1 MYFSPWLPS
10 TVVPLTVGGD
20 WGGFNA
26 GTGPTGVA
34 VGAGQLVA
42 VVCTVDWPLLAKGLC
57 VTKRVTIPATT
68 TMTTTVCKIRVRRRR
83 SYARRAARAWR
94 LLNGV
99 LVVLLA
105 APLERE
111 LLVCDGI
118 CW

>member
-1 MYFSPWLPS
+1 
-10 TVVPLTVGGD
+10 
-20 WGGFNA
+20 
-26 GTGPTGVA
+26 
-34 VGAGQLVA
+34 
-42 VVCTVDWPLLAKGLC
+42 
-57 VTKRVTIPATT
+57 
-68 TMTTTVCKIRVRRRR
+68 MTTTVCKIRVRRRR

-94 LLNGV
+94 LLNDV